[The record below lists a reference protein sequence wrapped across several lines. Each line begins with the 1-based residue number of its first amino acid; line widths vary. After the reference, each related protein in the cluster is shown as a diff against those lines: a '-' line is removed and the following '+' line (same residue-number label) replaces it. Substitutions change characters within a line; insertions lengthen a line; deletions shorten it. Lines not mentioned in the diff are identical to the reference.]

1 MCVVFQQELGAVLLA
16 LLPAVCVR
24 GSGRERHSLRR
35 THLDADRSQRGPG
48 LHEGEDPHQ
57 YVSSPLQIR
66 LITVDNDHQSRDQN
80 NLIHSKAENT
90 YDLTSSIMFLWNMS
104 HPRLMLS

>member
-1 MCVVFQQELGAVLLA
+1 MLLA

-24 GSGRERHSLRR
+24 GSGRVRHGLRR
-35 THLDADRSQRGPG
+35 TRLDADFSQRGPG

-57 YVSSPLQIR
+57 YVSSPHQ
-66 LITVDNDHQSRDQN
+66 ITVDNDPALMTHQN
-80 NLIHSKAENT
+80 NLIHSESENK
-90 YDLTSSIMFLWNMS
+90 YELTLSIMFLWNVS